1 MSDFVATVRSIQ
13 RNDGVNIVTFALGE
27 QILTMVSL
35 ELDEALSIGSECI
48 LSVNASSVAIGK
60 NLGGMLSY
68 SNQLSAKVVSIEKGK
83 LLARI
88 LLDISDNRVESMITV
103 SSTERLGLE
112 VGDQVTALIKSTVLS
127 VSKVLV

>member
-1 MSDFVATVRSIQ
+1 MSDLVATVQSIQ
-13 RNDGVNIVTFALGE
+13 CHDGVNIVTFALGE

-35 ELDEALSIGSECI
+35 ELDEALGVGSECI

-60 NLGGMLSY
+60 NLSGMLSY
-68 SNQLSAKVVSIEKGK
+68 SNQLSAKVVAIEKGT

-88 LLDISDNRVESMITV
+88 LLDISENRVESMITV
-103 SSTERLGLE
+103 ASTERLGLE

>member
-1 MSDFVATVRSIQ
+1 MSDLAATVQSIQ
-13 RNDGVNIVTFALGE
+13 CNDGVNIVTFSLGE
-27 QILTMVSL
+27 QTLTMVSL
-35 ELDEALSIGSECI
+35 ELDEALSIGSKCI

-60 NLGGMLSY
+60 NLSGMLSY
-68 SNQLSAKVVSIEKGK
+68 SNQLSAKVVAIEKGQ

-88 LLDISDNRVESMITV
+88 LLDISENRVESMITV
-103 SSTERLGLE
+103 ASTDRLGLE

>member
-13 RNDGVNIVTFALGE
+13 CNDGVNIVTFALGE

-60 NLGGMLSY
+60 NLSGMLSY
-68 SNQLSAKVVSIEKGK
+68 SNQLLAKVVSIEKGK

>member
-1 MSDFVATVRSIQ
+1 MSDLTATVQSIQ
-13 RNDGVNIVTFALGE
+13 CNDGVNIVTFSLGE
-27 QILTMVSL
+27 QNLTMVSL

-60 NLGGMLSY
+60 NLSGMLSY
-68 SNQLSAKVVSIEKGK
+68 SNQLSAKVVSIEKGQ

-88 LLDISDNRVESMITV
+88 LLDISDNRVESMITLA
-103 SSTERLGLE
+103 STERLGLE